1 MHRATCILQ
10 YSMPTLQRLYS
21 TNGSRVKNI
30 DKFKSVGTGT
40 IQGQTDALRNGPGT
54 VENWSHM
61 NQIQA
66 YLVLDRREEVRQAP

>member
-1 MHRATCILQ
+1 
-10 YSMPTLQRLYS
+10 MPTLQRLYS

-54 VENWSHM
+54 VENWSH
-61 NQIQA
+61 
-66 YLVLDRREEVRQAP
+66 VKGVPP